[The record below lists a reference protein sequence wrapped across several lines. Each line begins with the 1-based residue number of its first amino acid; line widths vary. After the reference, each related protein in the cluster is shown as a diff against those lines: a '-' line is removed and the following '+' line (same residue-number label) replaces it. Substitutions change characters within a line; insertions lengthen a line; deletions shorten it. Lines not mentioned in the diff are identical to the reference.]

1 MSDVRRIT
9 RGVLDDVG
17 IYLVE
22 RPLMRD
28 FDWHWHEFYELEYVT
43 AGSGTVYINDC
54 AYPVRPHTLLFLS
67 PIDFEKIE
75 VSPSLTLINLA
86 FSGDVVDP
94 SVLRRLPLGTALYE
108 YPSTPFD
115 LLMQETTQNDE
126 WRLQRYGQLV
136 NGILI
141 DIIRERA
148 KTSAD
153 TETSPI
159 LQAVQYMQLHFKTPI
174 TLESISRRVGLSPC
188 YFSALF
194 SKTMHTTF
202 KDYLTNL
209 RLDYAA
215 RLLCVSDLSAS
226 EVGFASGFNGF
237 SNFSRAFKKKFQ
249 CAPATYRNYKT
260 EMSTMEASV

>member
-1 MSDVRRIT
+1 MSDVQRIT
-9 RGVLDDVG
+9 RGVLDDGG

-22 RPLMRD
+22 RHLTQD

-43 AGSGTVYINDC
+43 AGNGTVYINDC

-75 VSPSLTLINLA
+75 VSPSLTLVNLA

-94 SVLRRLPLGTALYE
+94 SVLQRLPLGTVLYE
-108 YPSTPFD
+108 YPPTLFD
-115 LLMQETTQNDE
+115 LLMQETVLHDE
-126 WRLQRYGQLV
+126 WFLQRYRQLV
-136 NGILI
+136 NGILV

-159 LQAVQYMQLHFKTPI
+159 LQAVQYMQLQFKTPI
-174 TLESISRRVGLSPC
+174 TLDSISRQVGLSPC

-202 KDYLTNL
+202 KDYLTDL

-215 RLLCVSDLSAS
+215 RLLRASTLSAS
-226 EVGFASGFNGF
+226 EVGFASGFNTF
-237 SNFSRAFKKKFQ
+237 SNFSRAFKKKF
-249 CAPATYRNYKT
+249 CVAPATYRGLR
-260 EMSTMEASV
+260 

>member
-1 MSDVRRIT
+1 MSDVQRIT
-9 RGVLDDVG
+9 RGVLDDGG

-22 RPLMRD
+22 RRLTQD

-43 AGSGTVYINDC
+43 AGSGTVYINDR

-94 SVLRRLPLGTALYE
+94 SVLQRLPLGTALHE
-108 YPSTPFD
+108 YPPALFD
-115 LLMQETTQNDE
+115 LLMQEMTLHDE
-126 WRLQRYGQLV
+126 WFWQRYTQLV
-136 NGILI
+136 NGILV
-141 DIIRERA
+141 DVIRERA
-148 KTSAD
+148 KMFAD
-153 TETSPI
+153 AEMSPI
-159 LQAVQYMQLHFKTPI
+159 LQAVQYMQLQFRTSI
-174 TLESISRRVGLSPC
+174 TLDSISRRVGLSPC

-202 KDYLTNL
+202 KDYLTDL
-209 RLDYAA
+209 RLEYAA
-215 RLLCVSDLSAS
+215 RLLRFSTLSAS

-237 SNFSRAFKKKFQ
+237 SNFSRAFKKKYQ
-249 CAPATYRNYKT
+249 LAPAVYRTYTAGR
-260 EMSTMEASV
+260 

>member
-1 MSDVRRIT
+1 MSDIQRIT
-9 RGVLDDVG
+9 RQVLDDHG
-17 IYLVE
+17 ICLVE
-22 RPLMRD
+22 RHLTAD

-43 AGSGTVYINDC
+43 AGSGTVYINDR

-86 FSGDVVDP
+86 FSGDVVDS
-94 SVLRRLPLGTALYE
+94 SVLRRLPPGTALYE

-115 LLMQETTQNDE
+115 LLLQETAQNDE

-153 TETSPI
+153 AESSPI
-159 LQAVQYMQLHFKTPI
+159 LAAVRYMQLHFRTPL

-188 YFSALF
+188 YFSTLF
-194 SKTMHTTF
+194 SQTMKIPF
-202 KDYLTNL
+202 KEYLINL

-215 RLLCVSDLSAS
+215 RLLRVSDLSAT
-226 EVGFASGFNGF
+226 EIGYASGFNGF

-260 EMSTMEASV
+260 EMSTMEVSV

>member
-9 RGVLDDVG
+9 RGVLDDGG
-17 IYLVE
+17 ICLVQ
-22 RPLMRD
+22 RHLTRD

-43 AGSGTVYINDC
+43 AGSGTVYINDR

-75 VSPSLTLINLA
+75 VSPSLTLVNLA

-94 SVLRRLPLGTALYE
+94 SVLQRLPLGTALYE
-108 YPSTPFD
+108 YPPTLFD
-115 LLMQETTQNDE
+115 LLVRETTLNDE
-126 WRLQRYGQLV
+126 WLLQRYGQLV

-141 DIIRERA
+141 DIIREHA
-148 KTSAD
+148 KTSDD
-153 TETSPI
+153 TETSPV

-174 TLESISRRVGLSPC
+174 TLESISRQVGLSPC

-194 SKTMHTTF
+194 SKTIHTTF
-202 KDYLTNL
+202 KDYLTDL
-209 RLDYAA
+209 RLEYAA
-215 RLLCVSDLSAS
+215 RLLRASDLSAS

-237 SNFSRAFKKKFQ
+237 SNFSRAFKKKF
-249 CAPATYRNYKT
+249 CVAPATYRG
-260 EMSTMEASV
+260 MR